1 MNRTV
6 LSALL
11 KKPNRASGIALL
23 SCLWLPLLSPAAELP
38 ENGDFSRG
46 MDKWRISSGQP
57 LVKTEGTVRTAV
69 LTSPAG

>member
-11 KKPNRASGIALL
+11 KKPNRAAGIALL
-23 SCLWLPLLSPAAELP
+23 SCLWLPLLSQAAEMP

-46 MDKWRISSGQP
+46 MDKWQVSNGQP
-57 LVKTEGTVRTAV
+57 QVKTEGTVRTAV
-69 LTSPAG
+69 LTGPAG